1 MENRPRFK
9 IIYIK
14 RKLSQAL
21 NYITRE
27 EWEYIKQ
34 LNRRISEL
42 ESEASSLGK
51 KNKRRIEI
59 WKEISDL
66 KSEISKFGDFFVE
79 DSPLDRFIKSSR
91 GLDVFEFSSFRGFTY
106 KELIKIHPV

>member
-1 MENRPRFK
+1 MEDRPRFR
-9 IIYIK
+9 IIYVN
-14 RKLSQAL
+14 RKLSQVL

-27 EWEYIKQ
+27 EWECVKQ

-59 WKEISDL
+59 GKEISDL

-79 DSPLDRFIKSSR
+79 DSPLDKFIKSSK
-91 GLDVFEFSSFRGFTY
+91 GLDVFKFSPFRGFTY
-106 KELIKIHPV
+106 KELIKVHTI